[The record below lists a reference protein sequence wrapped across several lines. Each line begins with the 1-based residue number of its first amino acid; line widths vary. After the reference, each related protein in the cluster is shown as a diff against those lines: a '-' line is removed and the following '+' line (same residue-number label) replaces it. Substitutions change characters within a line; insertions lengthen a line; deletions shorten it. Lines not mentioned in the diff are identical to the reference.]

1 VDNGSYALWSAAM
14 LLVSVVA
21 LMVAVKYS
29 IIFAVVVWF
38 LLTLTLLAFR
48 PE

>member
-1 VDNGSYALWSAAM
+1 VNNDRALWSAAM
-14 LLVSVVA
+14 LLVS
-21 LMVAVKYS
+21 LLAVMIAVQYS
-29 IIFAVVVWF
+29 IIFAAIVWF